1 MNIIKFLKILAARW
15 IYIIVIPVIV
25 ALIVFLLTMK
35 IPPTYTTFST
45 LYSGV
50 TSNTGLSVDA
60 IKVDNVATQ
69 NEYNNILTMLKSVSL
84 FEEVSLHLL
93 AQHLIQEKPDK
104 KIFSEDAYNELQK
117 YVPDEVKKLVVKN
130 NFESTLKNLRGFI
143 TEDENN
149 YIYRLMNYGHRY
161 YSIQAISN
169 IKSERLSASDLI
181 RLTYETDDPG
191 ICYNTV
197 KFATEI
203 FINRYSELKIS
214 QSNSAV
220 AYFEKKLQETQEKLD
235 AAEQK
240 LLEFNVGN
248 DIINYYEQTE
258 QITTQQ
264 EKIELRLQDVKME
277 YEASVAVLGKLEKE
291 IEQRYNINLRN
302 AELLRIRQQ
311 LVQYNNAITSIE
323 INGRGTSDA
332 SLADLK
338 QKRLETEKQLGRI
351 VDSLNIYENKSQG
364 IESQRIL
371 SQWLD
376 AVKNNESSAAQFKSM
391 QQRLAEFMLQFKRYA
406 PLGATI
412 KRYEREIDVYERE
425 YLSILHHLGLA
436 RQNEQNINMRSNMKI
451 YDEPNFPIN
460 AIPAPRKLYMIAAAL
475 FALIFYIL
483 AIFIIEL
490 LDTRIKTPSNLRKLS
505 EMDVLAAF
513 AKSYDVKDIYT
524 PMLNSS
530 AAMLIYDFLRMKANQ
545 AEKPFVVQIAGN
557 WEGSGKRF
565 VLASIVKLLKEM
577 QHSFEVLNFD
587 NNAQVADS
595 EQDELSEMR
604 DVSDRLSQITDYKN
618 LIENS
623 NCDFVLSLIAP
634 VSNGL
639 GNPALL
645 SSASLT
651 LIVFDAGSSWSDA
664 DAFMLNKVRRTTSH
678 ELQAVLTKANP
689 DNLEEM
695 YGEIPKKR
703 SAFRKLIKKILS
715 RVVH

>member
-1 MNIIKFLKILAARW
+1 MNIIKFLKIIAARW
-15 IYIIVIPVIV
+15 IYIIAIPVVV
-25 ALIVFLLTMK
+25 ALVVFLLTMK

-104 KIFSEDAYNELQK
+104 KIFSEDAFDELQK

-220 AYFEKKLQETQEKLD
+220 AYFEKKLQETQGKLD
-235 AAEQK
+235 VAEQK

-264 EKIELRLQDVKME
+264 EKIELRLQDVRMQF
-277 YEASVAVLGKLEKE
+277 EASVAVLGKLEKE
-291 IEQRYNINLRN
+291 IDQRYNINLRN
-302 AELLRIRQQ
+302 TELLKVRQQ

-323 INGRGTSDA
+323 LNGRDA
-332 SLADLK
+332 GATTLAELK
-338 QKRLETEKQLGRI
+338 QKRMETEKQLAGI

-376 AVKNNESSAAQFKSM
+376 AVKDNESSSAQLKSM

-436 RQNEQNINMRSNMKI
+436 RQNEQNINMRSNMKV

-513 AKSYDVKDIYT
+513 AKYSDEKDIYT
-524 PMLNSS
+524 PLLNSA
-530 AAMLIYDFLRMKANQ
+530 AAMLIYDFLRLKQNQ
-545 AEKPFVVQIAGN
+545 AGKPFVLQIAGN

-565 VLASIVKLLKEM
+565 VLASIVKLLKEQ
-577 QHSFEVLNFD
+577 QHSYEVLNLD
-587 NNAQVADS
+587 KQVQVAAS
-595 EQDELSEMR
+595 EQDELGEMR
-604 DVSDRLSQITDYKN
+604 DVSGRLSQITEYKS
-618 LIENS
+618 LIENRQ
-623 NCDFVLSLIAP
+623 CDFVLSLVAP

-639 GNPALL
+639 ENPALL

-651 LIVFDAGSSWSDA
+651 LMVFDAGSSWSDA
-664 DAFMLNKVRRTTSH
+664 DAFMLNKARRAISH
-678 ELQAVLTKANP
+678 EMQAVLTKANP

-703 SAFRKLIKKILS
+703 TAFRKLIKKILS